1 VVIVA
6 PVAAGTGF
14 MASPRRQA
22 AALTAAG
29 ARVALVR
36 PDRAVWQA

>member
-1 VVIVA
+1 MVIVA